1 MLDHAFRLPISV
13 DYAPEGRLCAWCGQ
27 PAVHQ
32 LTAIGGIN
40 HNEGGFFCQACS
52 EEFARTVAD
61 SLSSTCLDTHCDS
74 SVKLRGQMLMPL

>member
-1 MLDHAFRLPISV
+1 MLDYAFRLPISV
-13 DYAPEGRLCAWCGQ
+13 DYAPEGHLCAWCGK

-52 EEFARTVAD
+52 EEFARAVAD
-61 SLSSTCLDTHCDS
+61 SLSRVITVDTPAS
-74 SVKLRGQMLMPL
+74 ISV